1 MGSNLHSDGLVYG
14 LIENSLSG
22 DTSPSGQLKPG
33 KSPTIFE
40 VLLELRMGRQ
50 LLLFAKQLSLVYYPQ
65 YYTVQRHGMQ
75 DAPSAMART
84 KWLAH
89 ETGGT
94 WKLWTRRS
102 LWPPEGCFQ
111 SGELLL
117 TSPSFGTQAFPL
129 RWQLLKRQKY

>member
-1 MGSNLHSDGLVYG
+1 MGSNPHSDGLVYG
-14 LIENSLSG
+14 LTENSLSS
-22 DTSPSGQLKPG
+22 DMSLSGQLKPG

-40 VLLELRMGRQ
+40 VLLESRMGRQ
-50 LLLFAKQLSLVYYPQ
+50 LPLSAKQLSPVYYPQ
-65 YYTVQRHGMQ
+65 YYMAQRHGMQ
-75 DAPSAMART
+75 DAPNAITRM

-102 LWPPEGCFQ
+102 LWQPEGCFQ
-111 SGELLL
+111 SGEPLL

-129 RWQLLKRQKY
+129 R